1 MQRIQRIQH
10 QVKTTADILP
20 ADSGYRR
27 VYTLSLDCR
36 TGLTLCHSRFS
47 VIYSFDIANLDYDDN
62 KTRRKG
68 GILNISRRDCFVCAP
83 SSNNPVEGELESI
96 PRLVLTTES
105 FLFWKICARRGAIS
119 SYVRPLSPDGAK
131 FQYLD
136 WEIVRAF
143 VHYYVTDSSMLCI
156 IFGPLQ
162 RARGSMKY
170 I

>member
-20 ADSGYRR
+20 RIADIGRYIL
-27 VYTLSLDCR
+27 LSLDCR

-68 GILNISRRDCFVCAP
+68 EFSTFHDVIVSYVRLLP
-83 SSNNPVEGELESI
+83 NNPVEGELESI

>member
-1 MQRIQRIQH
+1 MIVSYVRL
-10 QVKTTADILP
+10 LP
-20 ADSGYRR
+20 
-27 VYTLSLDCR
+27 
-36 TGLTLCHSRFS
+36 
-47 VIYSFDIANLDYDDN
+47 
-62 KTRRKG
+62 
-68 GILNISRRDCFVCAP
+68 
-83 SSNNPVEGELESI
+83 NNPVEGELESI

-162 RARGSMKY
+162 RARGKY
-170 I
+170 EIYIRSRGGEKKGDRTV